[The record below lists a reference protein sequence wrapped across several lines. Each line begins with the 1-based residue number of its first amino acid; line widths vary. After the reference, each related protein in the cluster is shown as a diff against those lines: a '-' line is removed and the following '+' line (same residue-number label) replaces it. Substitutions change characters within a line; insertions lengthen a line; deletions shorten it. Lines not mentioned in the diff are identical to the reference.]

1 MIEFDNNMQ
10 NNADNDKAV
19 VQIIFQLVKWMK
31 YHLQLLSQRSYIKE
45 TNIKILAW
53 KIQTTEK
60 KKIKD
65 LGQLPEGKILSRID
79 VVGLYANIPYDE
91 GLESLKEFLNSRVDQ
106 QVKTDTL
113 TELVE
118 LVLKNN
124 IFEFDQ
130 KT

>member
-1 MIEFDNNMQ
+1 MIEFDSNMQ
-10 NNADNDKAV
+10 NNAENDKVV

-60 KKIKD
+60 KIKE

-79 VVGLYANIPYDE
+79 VVGLYPNIPYDE